1 MLSSN
6 GGGSMIGQL
15 SIPGIL
21 YVVHIT
27 FTIVLSV
34 IILLDNN
41 HPEVSFAWL
50 LAIIFLPYIGALL
63 YLMGGI
69 NWKKYK
75 IVKQRPEI
83 TFQKELGSILK
94 KQKVFMGELSSTIDN
109 DIAKT
114 MILSLQ
120 SSNSIITLNNTTE
133 IFSTGELFF
142 QSFLED
148 LDNAK
153 QSIHIEYFIFRDD
166 KIGNRIADILKRKAL
181 EGLPVRIL
189 FDGVGCFN
197 KMSKKF
203 KRDLTKA
210 GIDTKYFLDPANVFS
225 GRLLNYCNHRKI
237 AVIDGEIAYTGGM
250 NIGDEY
256 IDGGRQFESW
266 RDTHIKLEGESV
278 HMLQSVFLS
287 DWYNSGGEKIE
298 GDTYFPSVI
307 DKEDNLP
314 MQIVV
319 SGPDSD
325 WYSLE
330 KLFFNMIMNSNRVVY
345 VQTPYFIPSHSMLNA
360 LETTALCGVEVNLMI
375 TGNPDKKI
383 PFWVA
388 GTYFDSLI
396 EAGVNIYLYKKG
408 FLHSK
413 VLIVDDTVSTVG
425 SCNMDIRSFHL
436 NYEVNAVYYN
446 KEINIKL
453 IKQFKEDLLY
463 CIKIDKSSRSK
474 LSVVKKLRNSIFRI
488 FSPVL

>member
-1 MLSSN
+1 
-6 GGGSMIGQL
+6 MINQI

-21 YVVHIT
+21 YVIYIIFT
-27 FTIVLSV
+27 FTLI
-34 IILLDNN
+34 IRILLDNN

-50 LAIIFLPYIGALL
+50 LAIIFLPYIGAVL

-83 TFQKELGSILK
+83 TFQKELGTILVR
-94 KQKVFMGELSSTIDN
+94 QKVFMGELSSQIDN

-114 MILSLQ
+114 MVLSLQ
-120 SSNSIITLNNTTE
+120 SSNSIITLNNTLE
-133 IFSTGELFF
+133 IFYSGDCFF
-142 QSFLED
+142 NSFKKDLEG
-148 LDNAK
+148 ASE
-153 QSIHIEYFIFRDD
+153 SIHIEYYIFRDD
-166 KIGNRIADILKRKAL
+166 IIGSQIADILKRKAL
-181 EGLPVRIL
+181 AGLPVRIL

-203 KRDLTKA
+203 KRDLSKA
-210 GIDTKYFLDPANVFS
+210 GIKTKYFLDPANVFT

-237 AVIDGEIAYTGGM
+237 AVIDGKIAYTGGM

-256 IDGGRQFESW
+256 LDGGKKFNTW
-266 RDTHIKLEGESV
+266 RDTHIKLQGESV

-287 DWYNSGGEKIE
+287 DWYNSGGENINDEGYFPELEEIE
-298 GDTYFPSVI
+298 G
-307 DKEDNLP
+307 NLP

-330 KLFFNMIMNSNRVVY
+330 KLYFNMIMNSNRIVY
-345 VQTPYFIPSHSMLNA
+345 VQTPYFIPSTSLQNA
-360 LETTALCGVEVNLMI
+360 LETTALSGVEVNLMI

-388 GTYFDSLI
+388 QTYFDSLI
-396 EAGVNIYLYKKG
+396 AAGVNIYLYKKG

-413 VLIVDDTVSTVG
+413 VLIVDDTISTVG

-436 NYEVNAVYYN
+436 DYEVNAVIYN
-446 KEINIKL
+446 KKVTARL
-453 IKQFKEDLLY
+453 IEQFNNDLLF
-463 CIKIDKSSRSK
+463 CIKINKEDHKK
-474 LSVVKKLRNSIFRI
+474 LNVFKRLRNSIFRI

>member
-1 MLSSN
+1 
-6 GGGSMIGQL
+6 MISQL
-15 SIPGIL
+15 SIPSIL
-21 YVVHIT
+21 YGINIVFIIT
-27 FTIVLSV
+27 LI
-34 IILLDNN
+34 IMILLDNN

-50 LAIIFLPYIGALL
+50 LAIIFLPYIGAGL

-75 IVKQRPEI
+75 IVKQRPEV

-94 KQKVFMGELSSTIDN
+94 RQKVFLGELPSQIDN

-114 MILSLQ
+114 MVLALQ
-120 SSNSIITLNNTTE
+120 SSNSIITLNNTLK
-133 IFSTGELFF
+133 IFFSGEHFF
-142 QSFLED
+142 DVFKKD
-148 LDNAK
+148 LNGASV
-153 QSIHIEYFIFRDD
+153 SIHIEYYIFRDD
-166 KIGNRIADILKRKAL
+166 NIGNEIADILKRKARD
-181 EGLPVRIL
+181 GLSVRVL

-203 KRDLTKA
+203 KRDLSEA
-210 GIDTKYFLDPANVFS
+210 GIKTKYFLDPANVFA

-256 IDGGRQFESW
+256 IDGGKKFNTW
-266 RDTHIKLEGESV
+266 RDTHLRLQGESV
-278 HMLQSVFLS
+278 HMLQGVFLS
-287 DWYNSGGEKIE
+287 DWYNSRGKNLE
-298 GDTYFPSVI
+298 
-307 DKEDNLP
+307 KEDSFPQVAEINGNLP

-319 SGPDSD
+319 SGPDSE

-345 VQTPYFIPSHSMLNA
+345 VQTPYFIPSTSLQNA
-360 LETTALCGVEVNLMI
+360 LETTALSGVEVNLMI
-375 TGNPDKKI
+375 TGHPDKKI

-396 EAGVNIYLYKKG
+396 AAGVNIYLYKKG

-413 VLIVDDTVSTVG
+413 VLIVDDTISTVG

-436 NYEVNAVYYN
+436 DYEVNAVIYDKKITGQLIEQFN
-446 KEINIKL
+446 K
-453 IKQFKEDLLY
+453 DLLF
-463 CIKIDKSSRSK
+463 CIKISK
-474 LSVVKKLRNSIFRI
+474 EDCKKLTVFKRLRNSIFRI
-488 FSPVL
+488 FSPLL

>member
-1 MLSSN
+1 
-6 GGGSMIGQL
+6 MINQI

-21 YVVHIT
+21 YSIYII
-27 FTIVLSV
+27 FTIILV
-34 IILLDNN
+34 IRIFLDNN
-41 HPEVSFAWL
+41 HPEVSFSWL
-50 LAIIFLPYIGALL
+50 MAIIFLPYIGAVL

-75 IVKQRPEI
+75 IVKQRPEV
-83 TFQKELGSILK
+83 TFQKELGTILE
-94 KQKVFMGELSSTIDN
+94 KQKVFMGELSTQIDN

-114 MILSLQ
+114 MLLSLQ
-120 SSNSIITLNNTTE
+120 SSNSIITLNNSSK
-133 IFSTGELFF
+133 IFYSGDIFF
-142 QSFLED
+142 DSLLNDLED
-148 LDNAK
+148 ASD
-153 QSIHIEYFIFRDD
+153 SIHMEYYIFRDD
-166 KIGNRIADILKRKAL
+166 TIGNKVADILKRKAR
-181 EGLPVRIL
+181 EGLTVRIL

-203 KRDLTKA
+203 KKNLSRS
-210 GIDTKYFLDPANVFS
+210 GINTKYFLDPANVFT

-237 AVIDGEIAYTGGM
+237 VIIDGKTAYTGGM

-256 IDGGRQFESW
+256 LDGGKKFNTW
-266 RDTHIKLEGESV
+266 RDTHIRLEGESV

-287 DWYNSGGEKIE
+287 DWYNSGGENIKE
-298 GDTYFPSVI
+298 GGYFPEV
-307 DKEDNLP
+307 EETEGNLP

-330 KLFFNMIMNSNRVVY
+330 KLFFNMIMNSNRIVY
-345 VQTPYFIPSHSMLNA
+345 VQTPYFIPSTSLVNA
-360 LETTALCGVEVNLMI
+360 LETTALSGVEVNLMI

-388 GTYFDSLI
+388 HTYFDSLLA
-396 EAGVNIYLYKKG
+396 AGVNIFLYKNG

-413 VLIVDDTVSTVG
+413 VLIVDDTISTVG

-436 NYEVNAVYYN
+436 DYEINAVYYN
-446 KEINIKL
+446 KNVTGKLIEQFNKDLVYCKKINI
-453 IKQFKEDLLY
+453 EDR
-463 CIKIDKSSRSK
+463 KK
-474 LSVVKKLRNSIFRI
+474 LSIFKRLRNSIFRI

>member
-1 MLSSN
+1 
-6 GGGSMIGQL
+6 MIAQL
-15 SIPGIL
+15 SIPSIL
-21 YVVHIT
+21 YGVYII
-27 FTIVLSV
+27 FTITLVV

-50 LAIIFLPYIGALL
+50 MAIIFLPYFGAVL
-63 YLMGGI
+63 YLMGGV

-75 IVKQRPEI
+75 IVKQSPEI
-83 TFQKELGSILK
+83 TFQKELGSILSR
-94 KQKVFMGELSSTIDN
+94 QKVFMGELSSQIDN

-114 MILSLQ
+114 MVLSLQ
-120 SSNSIITLNNTTE
+120 SSNSIITLNNSSE
-133 IFSTGELFF
+133 IFYSGEQFF
-142 QSFLED
+142 NTFQKDLEKA
-148 LDNAK
+148 LE
-153 QSIHIEYFIFRDD
+153 SIHIEYFIFRDD
-166 KIGNRIADILKRKAL
+166 IIGNKIADILKRKAND
-181 EGLPVRIL
+181 GLSVRVL

-203 KRDLTKA
+203 KKDLSKA
-210 GIDTKYFLDPANVFS
+210 GIQTKYFLDPANVFS

-237 AVIDGEIAYTGGM
+237 AVIDGSIAYTGGM

-256 IDGGRQFESW
+256 IDGGKKFNTW
-266 RDTHIKLEGESV
+266 RDTHIRLQGESV

-287 DWYNSGGEKIE
+287 DWYNSGGESIKEE
-298 GDTYFPSVI
+298 GYFPEVEEL
-307 DKEDNLP
+307 DGNLP

-319 SGPDSD
+319 SGPDSN

-330 KLFFNMIMNSNRVVY
+330 KLFFNMIMNSNRIVY
-345 VQTPYFIPSHSMLNA
+345 VQTPYFIPSSSLQNA
-360 LETTALCGVEVNLMI
+360 LETTALSGVEVNLMI

-396 EAGVNIYLYKKG
+396 DAGVNIYLYRRG

-413 VLIVDDTVSTVG
+413 VLIVDDTISTVG

-436 NYEVNAVYYN
+436 DYEVNAVYYS
-446 KEINIKL
+446 KEITAKL
-453 IKQFKEDLLY
+453 IEQFNKDLRF
-463 CIKIDKSSRSK
+463 CIKIRKEDRKK
-474 LSVVKKLRNSIFRI
+474 LNVFKRLRNSVFRI

>member
-1 MLSSN
+1 
-6 GGGSMIGQL
+6 
-15 SIPGIL
+15 
-21 YVVHIT
+21 
-27 FTIVLSV
+27 
-34 IILLDNN
+34 
-41 HPEVSFAWL
+41 
-50 LAIIFLPYIGALL
+50 
-63 YLMGGI
+63 MGGI

-133 IFSTGELFF
+133 IFFTGELFF

-166 KIGNRIADILKRKAL
+166 KIGNRIAVILKRKAL

-237 AVIDGEIAYTGGM
+237 AVIDGKIAYTGGM

-474 LSVVKKLRNSIFRI
+474 LSVVKRLRNSIFRI

>member
-1 MLSSN
+1 
-6 GGGSMIGQL
+6 MIDQI

-21 YVVHIT
+21 YWVYAV
-27 FTIVLSV
+27 FTIILSV
-34 IILLDNN
+34 RILLDNN

-50 LAIIFLPYIGALL
+50 MAIIFLPYIGAVL

-83 TFQKELGSILK
+83 TFQKELGEILI
-94 KQKVFMGELSSTIDN
+94 KQKIFMGELSSRIDN

-120 SSNSIITLNNTTE
+120 SSNSIITLTNSSE
-133 IFSTGELFF
+133 IFFSGDLFF
-142 QSFLED
+142 TSFIKNLE
-148 LDNAK
+148 NASL
-153 QSIHIEYFIFRDD
+153 SIHIEYYIFRDD
-166 KIGNRIADILKRKAL
+166 KIGSKISDILKRKAH
-181 EGLPVRIL
+181 EGLSVKIL

-197 KMSKKF
+197 KMSRKF
-203 KRDLTKA
+203 KRDLAKA
-210 GIDTKYFLDPANVFS
+210 GIETKFFLDPANVFS

-237 AVIDGEIAYTGGM
+237 AVIDGKIAYTGGM

-256 IDGGRQFESW
+256 IDGGKKFESW
-266 RDTHIKLEGESV
+266 RDTHVKLEGESV

-287 DWYNSGGEKIE
+287 DWYNSGGEHLQE
-298 GDTYFPSVI
+298 DSYFPTVL
-307 DKEDNLP
+307 ETENNLP

-325 WYSLE
+325 WFALE
-330 KLFFNMIMNSNRVVY
+330 KLFFYMIMNSNRVVY
-345 VQTPYFIPSHSMLNA
+345 IQTPYFIPSHSMLDA

-388 GTYFDSLI
+388 ETYFESLI

-413 VLIVDDTVSTVG
+413 MLIVDDTVSTVG

-436 NYEVNAVYYN
+436 DYEVNAVYYN
-446 KEINIKL
+446 KDITVKL
-453 IKQFKEDLLY
+453 IKQFKQDLLF
-463 CIKIDKSSRSK
+463 CIKIDKTSRK
-474 LSVVKKLRNSIFRI
+474 QLSVFKRLRNSIFRI

>member
-1 MLSSN
+1 
-6 GGGSMIGQL
+6 MISQI
-15 SIPGIL
+15 SVPGIL
-21 YVVHIT
+21 YSIYIV
-27 FTIVLSV
+27 FTITLV
-34 IILLDNN
+34 IRIFLDNN
-41 HPEVSFAWL
+41 HPEVAFAWL
-50 LAIIFLPYIGALL
+50 MAIIFLPYIGAFL

-83 TFQKELGSILK
+83 TFQKELGTILE
-94 KQKVFMGELSSTIDN
+94 KQKIFMGELSTQIDN

-114 MILSLQ
+114 MVLSLQ
-120 SSNSIITLNNTTE
+120 SSNSIITLNNSSK
-133 IFSTGELFF
+133 IFYSGDSFF
-142 QSFLED
+142 ESFIND
-148 LDNAK
+148 LNNATD
-153 QSIHIEYFIFRDD
+153 SIHIEYYIFRDD
-166 KIGNRIADILKRKAL
+166 IIGNKIADILKRKAMD
-181 EGLPVRIL
+181 GLAVRVL

-203 KRDLTKA
+203 KRNLSNS
-210 GIDTKYFLDPANVFS
+210 GIQTRYFLDPANVFS

-237 AVIDGEIAYTGGM
+237 AVIDGITAYTGGM

-256 IDGGRQFESW
+256 LDGGKKFNAW
-266 RDTHIKLEGESV
+266 RDTHIKIQGESV

-287 DWYNSGGEKIE
+287 DWYNSGGENIKEEGYFPEVEEIE
-298 GDTYFPSVI
+298 G
-307 DKEDNLP
+307 NLP

-330 KLFFNMIMNSNRVVY
+330 KLFFNMIMNSNRIVY
-345 VQTPYFIPSHSMLNA
+345 VQTPYFIPSTSLLNA
-360 LETTALCGVEVNLMI
+360 LETTALSGVEVNLMI

-388 GTYFDSLI
+388 HTYFDSLLA
-396 EAGVNIYLYKKG
+396 AGVNIFLYKKG

-413 VLIVDDTVSTVG
+413 VLIVDDTISTVG

-436 NYEVNAVYYN
+436 DYEVNAVYYN
-446 KEINIKL
+446 KVVTAGLIEQFNLDLHYCKKINIEDRKKL
-453 IKQFKEDLLY
+453 NIFK
-463 CIKIDKSSRSK
+463 R
-474 LSVVKKLRNSIFRI
+474 LRNSIFRI

>member
-1 MLSSN
+1 MN
-6 GGGSMIGQL
+6 FPI
-15 SIPGIL
+15 SIPGVL
-21 YVVHIT
+21 YSIYFI
-27 FTIVLSV
+27 FTIIL
-34 IILLDNN
+34 IIRILLDNN
-41 HPEVSFAWL
+41 HPEVSTAWF
-50 LAIIFLPYIGALL
+50 LAIIFLPYIGAGL
-63 YLMGGI
+63 YLLSGI
-69 NWKKYK
+69 NWKKHK

-94 KQKVFMGELSSTIDN
+94 QQKNFMGELSSQIDN

-120 SSNSIITLNNTTE
+120 SSNSIITLNN
-133 IFSTGELFF
+133 SSELFF
-142 QSFLED
+142 EGQHFFNSFIKDLEK
-148 LDNAK
+148 AAI
-153 QSIHIEYFIFRDD
+153 SIHIEYYIYRDD
-166 KIGNRIADILKRKAL
+166 IIGNKIADILKKKAR
-181 EGLPVRIL
+181 EGLSVRIL

-203 KRDLTKA
+203 KRSLSKS
-210 GIDTKYFLDPANVFS
+210 GIDTRYFLDPANVFS

-237 AVIDGEIAYTGGM
+237 AVIDGTVAYTGGM

-256 IDGGRQFESW
+256 IDGGKKFNTW

-287 DWYNSGGEKIE
+287 DWNNSGGGSIPKKN
-298 GDTYFPSVI
+298 YFPPVSNTLQ
-307 DKEDNLP
+307 NLP

-330 KLFFNMIMNSNRVVY
+330 KLYFNMIMNSNRVVY
-345 VQTPYFIPSHSMLNA
+345 VQTPYFIPSISLQNA
-360 LETTALCGVEVNLMI
+360 LETTALSGVEVNLMI
-375 TGNPDKKI
+375 TGHPDKKV

-388 GTYFDSLI
+388 HTYFDSLI
-396 EAGVNIYLYKKG
+396 SAGVNIYLYKKG

-413 VLIVDDTVSTVG
+413 VLIVDDTISTVG

-436 NYEVNAVYYN
+436 DYEVNAVYYN
-446 KEINIKL
+446 KEVTSKL
-453 IKQFKEDLLY
+453 IDQFNYDLHY
-463 CIKIDKSSRSK
+463 CIKIKHD
-474 LSVVKKLRNSIFRI
+474 VVKNLNVFKRLRNSIFRI

>member
-1 MLSSN
+1 
-6 GGGSMIGQL
+6 MISQI

-21 YVVHIT
+21 YAVYIL
-27 FTIVLSV
+27 FTIILV
-34 IILLDNN
+34 IRILLDNN

-50 LAIIFLPYIGALL
+50 LAVIFLPYIGAGL

-69 NWKKYK
+69 NWKKFK

-83 TFQKELGSILK
+83 TFKKELGSSISRQK
-94 KQKVFMGELSSTIDN
+94 KFMGEISSRIDN

-114 MILSLQ
+114 MVLSLQ
-120 SSNSIITLNNTTE
+120 SSNSIITLNNY
-133 IFSTGELFF
+133 SELFF
-142 QSFLED
+142 TGEELFKSLLND
-148 LDNAK
+148 LSNAK
-153 QSIHIEYFIFRDD
+153 KSIHIEYYIYRDD
-166 KIGNRIADILKRKAL
+166 RIGNKIADILKKKVS
-181 EGLPVRIL
+181 EGLTVKIL

-203 KRDLTKA
+203 KKNLTRA
-210 GIDTKYFLDPANVFS
+210 GIETKYFLDPGNVFT

-237 AVIDGEIAYTGGM
+237 TVIDGEIAYTGGM

-256 IDGGRQFESW
+256 IDGGKKFNYW
-266 RDTHIKLEGESV
+266 RDTHIRLKGESV

-287 DWYNSGGEKIE
+287 DWHNSGGEKQHKSE
-298 GDTYFPSVI
+298 YFPEV
-307 DKEDNLP
+307 EDTEENIP

-345 VQTPYFIPSHSMLNA
+345 VQTPYFIPSNSLLNA
-360 LETTALCGVEVNLMI
+360 LETTALSGVEVNLMI

-388 GTYFDSLI
+388 HTYFDSLI
-396 EAGVNIYLYKKG
+396 DAGVNIFLYKKG

-413 VLIVDDTVSTVG
+413 VLIVDETISTVG

-436 NYEVNAVYYN
+436 DYELNAVYYN
-446 KEINIKL
+446 KAITARL
-453 IKQFKEDLLY
+453 IEQFKIDLKY
-463 CIKIDKSSRSK
+463 CIKINNTDRKK
-474 LSVVKKLRNSIFRI
+474 LSVIKRLRNSVFKIVA
-488 FSPVL
+488 PLL